1 VAEPQKENGL
11 VAKICTLW
19 IIGGV
24 LVLAAC
30 GGSDEK
36 TPDQT
41 QQPTSGGNGGQEVGK
56 EEFGLTEEGL
66 VTAIED
72 TETAIATCMAGEG
85 FEYIPVDPVTFRN
98 GMASLGSVPGL
109 SDEEFVSQYG
119 YGYTTLP
126 PKQKFD
132 FGEENAAIFNDLPAA
147 DQVAFERAL
156 LGENTQATFVY
167 MLENEDFEGAGGCTK
182 AAIEEVFTAEQRNP
196 NFTNPFDVQVAQD
209 PRVIDATEKWAACMR
224 EDGYD
229 FESPQDAEDQI
240 IDGLDALT
248 KGQDPTTLTGSDAE
262 ALKGLQTEERAIA
275 AVDLQCQEEHLKPVE
290 DQVERDISGR
300 N

>member
-1 VAEPQKENGL
+1 M
-11 VAKICTLW
+11 VAKISILW
-19 IIGGV
+19 IIGGA
-24 LVLAAC
+24 LVLSAC

-41 QQPTSGGNGGQEVGK
+41 QQPTSGGNGNQEVGK

-72 TETAIATCMAGEG
+72 TESAIATCMAGEG
-85 FEYIPVDPVTFRN
+85 FEYVPIDPVTFRN

-132 FGEENAAIFNDLPAA
+132 FGDENAAIFNDLPAA
-147 DQVAFERAL
+147 DQVAYERAL

-182 AAIEEVFTAEQRNP
+182 SAIEEVFTAEQRNP

-224 EDGYD
+224 DDGYD
-229 FESPQDAEDQI
+229 FESQQDAEDQI
-240 IDGLDALT
+240 IDELDSLT
-248 KGQDPTTLTGSDAE
+248 KGQDPTTLTGSDAD
-262 ALKGLQTEERAIA
+262 ALTDLQAEEKAIA
-275 AVDLQCQEEHLKPVE
+275 AADLVCAEEFLIPVE
-290 DQVERDISGR
+290 EQVERDISGR

>member
-1 VAEPQKENGL
+1 MAEAQKENGL
-11 VAKICTLW
+11 VAKICILC

-24 LVLAAC
+24 LILAAC

-41 QQPTSGGNGGQEVGK
+41 QQPTSGGNGGLEVGK

-66 VTAIED
+66 VTHIED
-72 TETAIATCMAGEG
+72 TETAIAACMAGEG

-109 SDEEFVSQYG
+109 SDEEFVAQYG

-132 FGEENAAIFNDLPAA
+132 FGEENVAIFNALPAS
-147 DQVAFERAL
+147 DQVAYERAL

-182 AAIEEVFTAEQRNP
+182 AAIEEVFSAEQRNP

-209 PRVIDATEKWAACMR
+209 PRVIDATEKW
-224 EDGYD
+224 
-229 FESPQDAEDQI
+229 
-240 IDGLDALT
+240 GLHARGRIRLRKPSRRRGPDHRWVRCAH
-248 KGQDPTTLTGSDAE
+248 QRTGSSDAHRKRRRS
-262 ALKGLQTEERAIA
+262 AQGPSDRGTSDSRSRP
-275 AVDLQCQEEHLKPVE
+275 AVPGRVPQAG
-290 DQVERDISGR
+290 RRSGR
-300 N
+300 A